1 MCLVPSNA
9 GGPEGSNSCGRIQ
22 LPADLE
28 AGSTTRA
35 AANGA
40 TSTVA
45 VGDDLD
51 PQRILVLEVR
61 RVAGLAQRIQAALLR
76 TRGRSRESR
85 QLEDHPRA
93 AIHLRQGEKHR
104 RPVGGHLDL
113 GTGSY
118 VARGLRVLPA
128 IASENDWRLRS
139 CAATAASTTRS
150 ARTGSCGWGSSCAR
164 SGRRGTGATGTRGAG
179 T

>member
-9 GGPEGSNSCGRIQ
+9 GALDGSISCCRIQ
-22 LPADLE
+22 LPAVLE
-28 AGSTTRA
+28 AGSSARA

-40 TSTVA
+40 TITVA

-61 RVAGLAQRIQAALLR
+61 RVAALAHRIQSALLR
-76 TRGRSRESR
+76 TRGCSRESR

-93 AIHLRQGEKHR
+93 AIHLRQGERHG
-104 RPVGGHLDL
+104 RPFGGHLDL

-118 VARGLRVLPA
+118 VR
-128 IASENDWRLRS
+128 SEE
-139 CAATAASTTRS
+139 
-150 ARTGSCGWGSSCAR
+150 
-164 SGRRGTGATGTRGAG
+164 RR
-179 T
+179 